1 MAYTTLINLAKEE
14 ANKSEL
20 PPYEDMVPF
29 FVLKRVWA
37 TLRRFFCFTW
47 ISLWETDSKNAT
59 EAFPWLH
66 LYLGTVFF
74 QDGFRERKPDAIAF
88 LGCGIFGSVKR
99 VKDVG
104 QVFCGDAYAVVDN
117 L

>member
-37 TLRRFFCFTW
+37 TLRRFFC
-47 ISLWETDSKNAT
+47 LWENEDTID
-59 EAFPWLH
+59 
-66 LYLGTVFF
+66 
-74 QDGFRERKPDAIAF
+74 IAHPGVT
-88 LGCGIFGSVKR
+88 L
-99 VKDVG
+99 
-104 QVFCGDAYAVVDN
+104 A
-117 L
+117 